1 MPECGS
7 QAVLC
12 DLPIRFD
19 TYRGCAHGC
28 RYCFA
33 QRKIDIKDI
42 RTNETQIALESF
54 IKGERNAVTNWCD
67 WNIPLHWGGLSD
79 PFQPIEKERRAS
91 HRCLQ
96 LLAESGYP
104 FVVSTKGALIGNEE
118 YLALLEKCNAVV
130 QISMVCDRYDQLE
143 QGAPGFE
150 ERLRILERV
159 SPRVTRTIV
168 RIQPYM
174 TEVLDD
180 VLCNL
185 PRFRAAGAYGI
196 VVEGMKFARKKPN
209 LVKVG
214 ADLVY
219 PVEQLKRHFESI
231 HDAAH
236 RAGLRFFCGEN
247 RLRTL
252 GDDMTC
258 CGTEGLEGF
267 KPNRF
272 NLCRLLNGEKVDG
285 TDRMKEIGTAGCF
298 KAIHQDAGFS
308 RVLKKNSFQ
317 TMMLREYH
325 TNADYY
331 RKMFNVGAFK

>member
-19 TYRGCAHGC
+19 TYRGCSHAC

-33 QRKIDIKDI
+33 MRKIDINEI
-42 RTNETQIALESF
+42 RANETQIALESF
-54 IKGERNAVTNWCD
+54 IKGERNRLTNWCD
-67 WNIPLHWGGLSD
+67 WDIPLHWGGLSD
-79 PFQPIEKERRAS
+79 PFQPIERDRKVS
-91 HRCLQ
+91 YRCLQ
-96 LLAESGYP
+96 LFAETGYP
-104 FVVSTKGALIGNEE
+104 FVVSTKGALVGDEK
-118 YLALLEKCNAVV
+118 YLELMEQCKAVV
-130 QISMVCDRYDQLE
+130 QISMVCDRYNQLE
-143 QGAPGFE
+143 QGAPSFD

-159 SPRVTRTIV
+159 SPRVMRTIV

-180 VLCNL
+180 VLRNL
-185 PRFRAAGAYGI
+185 PRFHAAGAYGI
-196 VVEGMKFARKKPN
+196 VIEGMKFARKKTH

-214 ADLVY
+214 ADYAY
-219 PVEQLKRHFESI
+219 PVEQLKQDFKTIRN
-231 HDAAH
+231 AAH
-236 RAGLRFFCGEN
+236 QEGLRFFCGEN

-267 KPNRF
+267 TPNRF

-285 TDRMKEIGTAGCF
+285 TARMKEIGTADCF
-298 KAIHQDAGFS
+298 KAIHQRAGFTQ
-308 RVLKKNSFQ
+308 VLKNNSFQ
-317 TMMLREYH
+317 TMMLREYR
-325 TNADYY
+325 TNSTYY
-331 RKMFNVGAFK
+331 RKMFNT